1 MLDSHYLIIR
11 WDIDASGFIKRFV
24 QYLNNIYYILYLAPR
39 VLNKLFST
47 PLPTPKPEKCDLKT
61 RKFFFKPKKYKHPF
75 HNQKIRRF
83 KPKIVLCDRKI

>member
-39 VLNKLFST
+39 VLNKVFSA
-47 PLPTPKPEKCDLKT
+47 PLPTPKSEKCDLKT
-61 RKFFFKPKKYKHPF
+61 RKFFFKPEKDKHPF
-75 HNQKIRRF
+75 RNQKIKRF
-83 KPKIVLCDRKI
+83 KPEIGLHDRKI